1 MATNS
6 STPINPLPNLLPA
19 SGIATATPTAPRS
32 LFRHPTE
39 KRLGGVCGGIADY
52 FAADPML
59 VRILCVVAA
68 FVTFGGSLAV
78 YGLLWLLLPVGTQ
91 AQGQREA
98 APVSLREGNMRWAAW
113 ILIGLGVV
121 WLLANIGI
129 LAPLWAGAWTVLRI
143 LFWPVVL
150 VAVGIV
156 ILRSSRHGRSLTQ
169 DVKERLPDADSIKQS
184 LNDARQRIPLKRS
197 RENRILLG
205 VCGGLARTFKVDATV
220 VRLLWALF
228 SLGSLGAGVIIYVIA
243 AIIMPEDDPAA
254 IEITDVEVL
263 DPIS

>member
-6 STPINPLPNLLPA
+6 PAPTTPLPNLLPA
-19 SGIATATPTAPRS
+19 NGTVTSATATAPRN

-52 FAADPML
+52 FAADPTL
-59 VRILCVVAA
+59 VRILWVVAT

-78 YGLLWLLLPVGTQ
+78 YGLLWLLVPVGTQ
-91 AQGQREA
+91 AQGQQEP
-98 APVSLREGNMRWAAW
+98 APVSLSEGNMRWVAW
-113 ILIGLGVV
+113 VLIGLGII

-129 LAPLWAGAWTVLRI
+129 LAPLWAGAWTLLRI
-143 LFWPVVL
+143 LFWPAVL

-156 ILRSSRHGRSLTQ
+156 ILRSGRRGRSLTQ
-169 DVKERLPDADSIKQS
+169 DVKERLPDADALKQS

-228 SLGSLGAGVIIYVIA
+228 SLGSLGAGVIVYVIA
-243 AIIMPEDDPAA
+243 ALIMPEDDPAA
-254 IEITDVEVL
+254 IEVTDVEVL
-263 DPIS
+263 DPI